1 MVLWR
6 VIRLTPCDR
15 PRMLSESYDFDQAH
29 SKLEDFLKKR
39 CDELIHHECADLSVG
54 ELQPNERSAVLSVI
68 REKGLDGLPEGR
80 KPGYALTVVK
90 GWEVWPLLGEG
101 LGDPEVI
108 ALVLFVEE
116 EEVERICGVR

>member
-1 MVLWR
+1 
-6 VIRLTPCDR
+6 
-15 PRMLSESYDFDQAH
+15 MLFESYDFDQAY
-29 SKLEDFLKKR
+29 SKLKDLLKKR
-39 CDELIHHECADLSVG
+39 CDELIHEGCDDLSVG

-68 REKGLDGLPEGR
+68 REKGLDGLPKDK

-90 GWEVWPLLGEG
+90 GWEVWPLLREG

-108 ALVLFVEE
+108 ALILFVEE